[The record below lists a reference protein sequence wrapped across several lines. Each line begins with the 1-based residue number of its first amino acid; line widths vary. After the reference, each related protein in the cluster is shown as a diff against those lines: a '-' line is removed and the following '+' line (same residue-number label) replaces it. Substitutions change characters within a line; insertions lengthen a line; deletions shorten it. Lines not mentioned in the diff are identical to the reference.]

1 MTNKKLTLKAVN
13 KAIAE
18 VSKLELQKGQGY
30 FYFTGH
36 GVEELPQH
44 QANIYVYQL
53 NDLSLEQYVAFAKG
67 AQLAIDAH
75 YAWESQFDRDSQQ
88 EAFTNQIKDA

>member
-1 MTNKKLTLKAVN
+1 MAKRLTLKAVN

-18 VSKLELQKGQGY
+18 VSNLEMHSGQGY

-36 GVEELPQH
+36 GVENLPQH

-53 NDLSLEQYVAFAKG
+53 NDLSLEQYVDFAKG
-67 AQLAIDAH
+67 AQQAIDAH
-75 YAWESQFDRDSQQ
+75 FAWEAQFDRDEDDTYSSTIN
-88 EAFTNQIKDA
+88 EA

>member
-1 MTNKKLTLKAVN
+1 MTKLTLKAVN

-18 VSKLELQKGQGY
+18 VSKLEMHSGQGY

-36 GVEELPQH
+36 GVENLPQH
-44 QANIYVYQL
+44 QANIYVYRL

-75 YAWESQFDRDSQQ
+75 FAWEAQY
-88 EAFTNQIKDA
+88 DADNYATQSKEL

>member
-18 VSKLELQKGQGY
+18 VSKLELHNGNGY

-36 GVEELPQH
+36 GVENLPQH
-44 QANIYVYQL
+44 QANIYVYRL
-53 NDLSLEQYVAFAKG
+53 NDLALEQYVAAAKG

-75 YAWESQFDRDSQQ
+75 FAWEAQYDHDVYAS
-88 EAFTNQIKDA
+88 QIKEL